1 MSLSAVLQYD
11 SIDVIEVGERG
22 GGGGGGRTALMIACQ
37 HSLVNDVKIILEQK
51 VKRVGV

>member
-11 SIDVIEVGERG
+11 SLDVIGDRG

-51 VKRVGV
+51 VKRVRV